1 LGLESF
7 LTTLLS
13 ILAPGYPA
21 SSRTVASA
29 ARSNASGKRWPL
41 VPAVVVAGYARV
53 LPARRLLGFPRE
65 PETRGGAAGVLGVG
79 AREPVCLLD
88 AAPATDDVALAQ
100 LDGGFNAWQE
110 RGLPVEDAP
119 ADLEVDRPPWPSGRS
134 AGCLALDG
142 SRNWV

>member
-53 LPARRLLGFPRE
+53 LPARRLLGFPQSLRL
-65 PETRGGAAGVLGVG
+65 AAVRRVFWEL
-79 AREPVCLLD
+79 ARASRSVFLMRRQLRMTLRWRSWT
-88 AAPATDDVALAQ
+88 AASTP
-100 LDGGFNAWQE
+100 
-110 RGLPVEDAP
+110 
-119 ADLEVDRPPWPSGRS
+119 GRS
-134 AGCLALDG
+134 GACPWKTPRPI
-142 SRNWV
+142 SRSTGRPGLRVGVRGA